1 MVSSVN
7 FPGLASLFTS
17 STSSGGFDFTSLY
30 ASSTASNVSIGGVAN
45 ALAQAD
51 KSEESQKAAIAKQ
64 ADVKRDIERYTKVV
78 KDAKTL
84 DDVLDDP
91 VARKV
96 FMTANGLKDQVNN
109 VGLAKR
115 ALNSDGSEGTAAA
128 QLSAYNNAW
137 VEAVKAWPTKTLG
150 VDILKT
156 GDAIKTI
163 TDDFVAEKRLDSLDQ
178 QMPGL
183 GTAILFKSIAKS
195 LDTPLKILGSALG
208 REVVT
213 TALAIPKQ
221 VAIQS
226 IEAQSKAI
234 TQRMDPAK
242 LQSDIYVDRLVQR
255 YLINLNGGSGGV
267 TV

>member
-1 MVSSVN
+1 MVSNVN
-7 FPGLASLFTS
+7 FPGLTSLFTS
-17 STSSGGFDFTSLY
+17 ASAGGFDFSSLY
-30 ASSTASNVSIGGVAN
+30 ASQATTSVSVGGVAT
-45 ALAQAD
+45 ALAQAE
-51 KSEESQKAAIAKQ
+51 KNETSQLASIAKQ

-91 VARKV
+91 IARKV
-96 FMTANGLKDQVNN
+96 FMTANGLKDQINN
-109 VGLAKR
+109 IGLAKR
-115 ALNSDGSEGTAAA
+115 ALNSDGSAGTAAA

-150 VDILKT
+150 VEILKT

-163 TDDFVAEKRLDSLDQ
+163 TDDFVAEKRLDMLDQ

-183 GTAILFKSIAKS
+183 GTAILFKTVAKN
-195 LDTPLKILGSALG
+195 LDTPVKILGSALG

-213 TALAIPKQ
+213 TALGIPKQ

-226 IEAQSKAI
+226 LEAQSKAI
-234 TQRMDPAK
+234 TQRMDPKK

-255 YLINLNGGSGGV
+255 YLINLNGGTGGV
-267 TV
+267 TA

>member
-1 MVSSVN
+1 MVSSVI

-17 STSSGGFDFTSLY
+17 ASSGGFDFSTLY
-30 ASSTASNVSIGGVAN
+30 ASSAANTVNVGSVATA
-45 ALAQAD
+45 LEQAD
-51 KSEESQKAAIAKQ
+51 KNEASQKASIAKQ
-64 ADVKRDIERYTKVV
+64 ADVKRDIDRYTKVV
-78 KDAKTL
+78 KEAKTL

-96 FMTANGLKDQVNN
+96 FMTANGLKDQINN

-115 ALNSDGSEGTAAA
+115 VLNSDGAAGSPAA

-150 VDILKT
+150 VEILKT
-156 GDAIKTI
+156 GDALKTI
-163 TDDFVAEKRLDSLDQ
+163 SDDFVAEKRLDMLDQ

-213 TALAIPKQ
+213 TALQIPKQ
-221 VAIQS
+221 IAIQS
-226 IEAQSKAI
+226 VEAQSKVI
-234 TQRMDPAK
+234 MQRMDPKK
-242 LQSDIYVDRLVQR
+242 LDSDIYVDRLVQR
-255 YLINLNGGSGGV
+255 YLINLNGGAGGV
-267 TV
+267 SV